1 MDLKATMVYDEVNDK
16 YIYFDRNG
24 VMLQDGDIIV
34 YADGREEKV
43 YESTDGSLGTDA
55 TNKHWIETGRAV
67 PCEYGLYPLEYEEL
81 KEVVKKEVC

>member
-24 VMLQDGDIIV
+24 AMLQDGDIIV

-43 YESTDGSLGTDA
+43 YESTDGRLGTDA

>member
-34 YADGREEKV
+34 YADGREEKL
-43 YESTDGSLGTDA
+43 YESTDGRLGTDA
-55 TNKHWIETGRAV
+55 TNRHWIETGRAY
-67 PCEYGLYPLEYEEL
+67 PCEYGLYPLENEEL
-81 KEVVKKEVC
+81 EELVKKEVC

>member
-34 YADGREEKV
+34 YADGREERV
-43 YESTDGSLGTDA
+43 YESTDGRLGTDA

>member
-43 YESTDGSLGTDA
+43 YESTDGCLGTDA

>member
-1 MDLKATMVYDEVNDK
+1 
-16 YIYFDRNG
+16 
-24 VMLQDGDIIV
+24 MLQDGDIIV

-43 YESTDGSLGTDA
+43 YESTDGRLGTDA